1 MIDHMKIEKDEI
13 YTFKLATGEEL
24 VARVRDV
31 ADTHLEISEPIS
43 TVISP
48 QGLQMMPTLF
58 SANKDRNVQ
67 VNIANIV
74 MVAVVREDV
83 KNSYIQATTGIAPVT
98 KQIITG

>member
-1 MIDHMKIEKDEI
+1 MKIEKDEI
-13 YTFKLATGEEL
+13 YTFKMATGEEL
-24 VARVRDV
+24 VAKVKEI
-31 ADTHLEISEPIS
+31 ADTHLEIAEPIS
-43 TVISP
+43 TILSP

-58 SANKDRNVQ
+58 SANKDKIVQ

-74 MVAVVREDV
+74 MVATVRDDV